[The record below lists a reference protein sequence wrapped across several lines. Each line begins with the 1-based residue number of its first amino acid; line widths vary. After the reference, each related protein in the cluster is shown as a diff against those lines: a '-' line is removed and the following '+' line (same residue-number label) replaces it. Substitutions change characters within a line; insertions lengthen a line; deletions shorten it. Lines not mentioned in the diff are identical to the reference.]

1 MASSQLTNV
10 DQCKVAALS
19 AMNSSYIKENGDT
32 GKTANAAIE
41 TDKIKTLGEYYQ
53 TNFIGQGK
61 YTPDLD
67 NKKLMRT
74 YVVPLVLPNGE
85 KLDLIVNSKGQDM
98 ACVFPDAASSKEQF
112 ALTPRMEREISNTL
126 KTKGLDGLEVS
137 TSLFLKLDDLVKPE
151 TMEEFTRSVE
161 KDELLP
167 DSPRKTI
174 SKVKEKDENADI
186 EVSGDNQLYNIAN
199 KEGMSASEIQN
210 EISKEEERL
219 TAIAESAGMSLDELK
234 KFCIE
239 NKLTSDAI
247 KGVAVVNDPAQ
258 LTPFLD
264 GMDLGNESGKVV
276 VIKTEEN
283 GMQTRARVA
292 SQAGK
297 TLVDNPKYD
306 ERMASLVKETGETQE
321 VNNVEEYTDEV
332 DLDRKVQFTDVDGT
346 TRNEF
351 VEGNEANA
359 RLFEE
364 RFAQL
369 KADYK
374 KELENINSQNLEPEE
389 KTQKI
394 ADLACEFYGDTC
406 QIERE
411 CGVSASV
418 LTEEALGEANFRVQE
433 DEEMHIKKG
442 IKNATEFAAG
452 VALGAITAGVDLL
465 PKKDDGN
472 ERYLGDTQEKKYF
485 S

>member
-1 MASSQLTNV
+1 
-10 DQCKVAALS
+10 
-19 AMNSSYIKENGDT
+19 
-32 GKTANAAIE
+32 
-41 TDKIKTLGEYYQ
+41 
-53 TNFIGQGK
+53 
-61 YTPDLD
+61 
-67 NKKLMRT
+67 
-74 YVVPLVLPNGE
+74 
-85 KLDLIVNSKGQDM
+85 
-98 ACVFPDAASSKEQF
+98 
-112 ALTPRMEREISNTL
+112 
-126 KTKGLDGLEVS
+126 
-137 TSLFLKLDDLVKPE
+137 
-151 TMEEFTRSVE
+151 MEEFTRSVE

-174 SKVKEKDENADI
+174 SKVKEKEENADI
-186 EVSGDNQLYNIAN
+186 KVNGDDQLYDISN
-199 KEGMSASEIQN
+199 KEGMSAQEIQE

-234 KFCIE
+234 KFCLE
-239 NKLTSDAI
+239 NKLTSNAI

-264 GMDLGNESGKVV
+264 GMDLGNDAGKVV

-321 VNNVEEYTDEV
+321 VNNVEEHTTEV
-332 DLDRKVQFTDVDGT
+332 DLGRKVQFKDVDCT

-351 VEGNEANA
+351 VEGNEVNA
-359 RLFEE
+359 KLFEE

-369 KADYK
+369 KDTYK
-374 KELENINSQNLEPEE
+374 KELDAINAQDLEPEVRS
-389 KTQKI
+389 QKI
-394 ADLACEFYGDTC
+394 EDLACEFYGNTC

-418 LTEEALGEANFRVQE
+418 LTQEALGEANYRVQE
-433 DEEMHIKKG
+433 NEKTQIKEG
-442 IKNATEFAAG
+442 IKDAAGFAAG

-465 PKKDDGN
+465 PKKDDGT
-472 ERYLGDTQEKKYF
+472 ERYLGDTQENKYF

>member
-1 MASSQLTNV
+1 MASSQLNHV
-10 DQCKVAALS
+10 DQCLVAALS

-32 GKTANAAIE
+32 GKTAGAAIE

-53 TNFIGQGK
+53 TNFVGQGEYK
-61 YTPDLD
+61 PDL
-67 NKKLMRT
+67 NNEKLMRT

-137 TSLFLKLDDLVKPE
+137 RSLFLKLDDLVKPE

-174 SKVKEKDENADI
+174 SKVKEKEKSADI
-186 EVSGDNQLYNIAN
+186 KVNGDDQLYDISI
-199 KEGMSASEIQN
+199 KEGMSAEQIQE

-234 KFCIE
+234 KFCLE
-239 NKLTSDAI
+239 NKLTSNAI

-258 LTPFLD
+258 LPPFLD
-264 GMDLGNESGKVV
+264 GMDLGNETGKVV
-276 VIKTEEN
+276 VVKTEEN

-292 SQAGK
+292 SQSGK

-332 DLDRKVQFTDVDGT
+332 DLDRNVKFTEVDGT

-351 VEGNEANA
+351 VEGNEANV

-389 KTQKI
+389 RTQKI
-394 ADLACEFYGDTC
+394 EDLACEFYGNTC

-418 LTEEALGEANFRVQE
+418 LTKEALGEANYRV
-433 DEEMHIKKG
+433 EENEKTHIKEG
-442 IKNATEFAAG
+442 IKDAAGFAAG
-452 VALGAITAGVDLL
+452 VALGAITAGVNLL

>member
-1 MASSQLTNV
+1 MASSQLTHV

-98 ACVFPDAASSKEQF
+98 ACVFPDASSSKEQF

-126 KTKGLDGLEVS
+126 KTKGLDGLTMS
-137 TSLFLKLDDLVKPE
+137 TSLFVKLEDLVKPE
-151 TMEEFTRSVE
+151 TMEEFTKSVE

-174 SKVKEKDENADI
+174 AKVQEKDENADI

-276 VIKTEEN
+276 VVKTEEN

-292 SQAGK
+292 SQSGK

-332 DLDRKVQFTDVDGT
+332 DLDRKVQFTEVDGT

-394 ADLACEFYGDTC
+394 EDLACEFYGDTC

-418 LTEEALGEANFRVQE
+418 LTKEALGEANYRV
-433 DEEMHIKKG
+433 EENEKTHIKEG
-442 IKNATEFAAG
+442 IKDAAGFAAG